1 MSLNRQ
7 KISPLYALTPNLP
20 SVDLRDCV
28 ARLIKGGARWIQI
41 REKWCSDAV
50 VVRDV
55 AAITRNVP
63 EGVLIVVNDRVD
75 LAIGCRAS
83 GVHLGDRDL
92 PPEIAAGVAGNRALM
107 IGVSTH
113 SVEEAVR
120 MAGLES
126 VDYVAIGPIFA
137 SPTKMVREPLG
148 ITAIEQLRRVTDV
161 PIVAIGG
168 IDRTNI
174 GQVLAAGADSA
185 AVISALYESGRM
197 EDNVGEL
204 IERAERR

>member
-1 MSLNRQ
+1 MNRQ
-7 KISPLYALTPNLP
+7 KIPPLYALTPNLP

-28 ARLIKGGARWIQI
+28 AGLIKGGARWIQI

-50 VVRDV
+50 LVGDV
-55 AAITRNVP
+55 TAITRTAP
-63 EGVLIVVNDRVD
+63 DGVLIAVNDRVD

-92 PPEIAAGVAGNRALM
+92 PPEIAADVAGHRELM

-120 MAGLES
+120 MAALES
-126 VDYVAIGPIFA
+126 VDYVAIGPIFT

-148 ITAIEQLRRVTDV
+148 IREIERLRKLTDL

-185 AVISALYESGRM
+185 AVISALYEPGPI

-204 IERAERR
+204 IERAARR